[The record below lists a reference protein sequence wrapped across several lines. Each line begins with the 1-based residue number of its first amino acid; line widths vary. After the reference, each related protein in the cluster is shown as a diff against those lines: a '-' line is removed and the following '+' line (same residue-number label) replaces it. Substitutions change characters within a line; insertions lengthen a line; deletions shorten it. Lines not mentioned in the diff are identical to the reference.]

1 MSIVSTDIIINKK
14 APKRKNGKAVVMN
27 PHNKNANKREI
38 KEEFQDEE
46 QKNHFNG
53 FIPDELINN
62 SKGVILK
69 GASMIAKSK
78 SDVLYHKLASSK
90 YVNAYINNY
99 AMLNVLGQ
107 LNDHVKMALVYGVC
121 YLETIFIPTPTP
133 EQTTQSNTVI

>member
-1 MSIVSTDIIINKK
+1 MSLVNTDIIINKK
-14 APKRKNGKAVVMN
+14 APKKSKKAVLMN
-27 PHNKNANKREI
+27 PHNKNVKKEI

-46 QKNHFNG
+46 QKNHFSG
-53 FIPDELINN
+53 FIPEELINN
-62 SKGVILK
+62 SKGIILK

-78 SDVLYHKLASSK
+78 SDVLYQKLASSK

-133 EQTTQSNTVI
+133 EQTTKINETI

>member
-1 MSIVSTDIIINKK
+1 MSIVNTDIIINKK
-14 APKRKNGKAVVMN
+14 APKKSKKAVIMN
-27 PHNKNANKREI
+27 PHNKNANKKEI

-121 YLETIFIPTPTP
+121 YLETIFIPVNTP
-133 EQTTQSNTVI
+133 EQTTKANEVI